1 MKASASI
8 KLHPAEQ
15 YARDA
20 AAGRIV
26 CSRWVKLA
34 AQRHLDDLREA
45 HKRGLYFDPVAAR
58 HALEF
63 FGFLRHSKGEWAGK
77 PFTLDPWE
85 QFIVWCLF
93 GWKRRSDNA
102 RRFRTAYVELA
113 RKNGKST
120 LAAGIGLYLFSA
132 DGEQGAEVYCVATK
146 KDQAR
151 IVFTEAE
158 RMRKASP
165 ALAKRIVSYRN
176 NMHTTAT
183 NSKFEPL
190 GSDEDTLDGLNV
202 SGAIEDEYHA
212 IKNRLLVDV
221 IDTATGARRQ
231 PLIFKI
237 TTAGFDRESVCFID
251 HEYGQKVL
259 EGINHDDTVFIFIA
273 ALDEGDD
280 WEDERNWP
288 KANPGLN
295 ISVKL
300 DDLRRKAN
308 KAKQD
313 PSALNSFLRLHL
325 NIWTNQ
331 ETAAIKMDD
340 WNACVGFSLQGTD
353 SRALRSEMEAK
364 LAGEPCYIGVD
375 LSSTEDITA
384 EVKLFP
390 PHTPGDKYIVL
401 ADFWIPGDNIER
413 KVKEFRAPYDVWA
426 REGFLHATPGNVV
439 DYDMVRAQVLADFE
453 RYDVREL
460 AFDPWNATQFSNDLQ
475 KGGINAERLV
485 KFGQTIAMF
494 AEPTKRLIEELI
506 LARRLAH
513 LGNPVLRWMASNLV
527 VWEDGNGNKRPTKKS
542 ARGKIDGIVA
552 LIMALGRAIASPD
565 EGSSAYTSERGVMLV

>member
-1 MKASASI
+1 MQTRST

-26 CSRWVKLA
+26 VSRWVRLA
-34 AQRHLDDLREA
+34 ARRHLDDLRDGP
-45 HKRGLYFDPVAAR
+45 KRGLYFDPSAAQ
-58 HALEF
+58 HVIDF
-63 FGFLRHSKGEWAGK
+63 FGFLRHSKGEWAGQE
-77 PFTLDPWE
+77 FILQPWQ
-85 QFIVWCLF
+85 QFILWCLF
-93 GWKRRSDNA
+93 GWKRRSDGA
-102 RRFRTAYVELA
+102 RRFRTAYAEIA

-120 LAAGIGLYLFSA
+120 LAAGLGLYLFFA
-132 DGEQGAEVYCVATK
+132 DGEPGAEVYCVATM

-158 RMRKASP
+158 RMRKSSP
-165 ALAKRIVSYRN
+165 ALRQRIVSFRN
-176 NMHTTAT
+176 NMNVPAM

-190 GSDEDTLDGLNV
+190 SSDEDTLDGLNL
-202 SGAIEDEYHA
+202 SGAIVDEFHA
-212 IKNRLLVDV
+212 HKTRLLIDV
-221 IDTATGARRQ
+221 IETATAARLQ
-231 PLIFKI
+231 PLTFKI
-237 TTAGFDRESVCFID
+237 TTAGYDRETVCWTD
-251 HEYGQKVL
+251 REYGLKVL
-259 EGINHDDTVFIFIA
+259 EGINQDDTLFVFVA

-280 WEDERNWP
+280 WENEKNWP

-295 ISVKL
+295 VSVKI

-325 NIWTNQ
+325 NVWTNQ

-353 SRALRSEMEAK
+353 SRALRDDMEK
-364 LAGEPCYIGVD
+364 RLEGEACYIGCD

-384 EVKLFP
+384 VVKLFP
-390 PHTPGDKYIVL
+390 PSDSHEKYIAL
-401 ADFWIPGDNIER
+401 ADFWVPEENIER

-426 REGFLHATPGNVV
+426 REGFLRATPGNVV
-439 DYDMVRAQVLADFE
+439 DYDAVRTQILADFE

-460 AFDPWNATQFSNDLQ
+460 AFDPWNATQFANDLQ
-475 KGGINAERLV
+475 KSGIDAERLV
-485 KFGQTIAMF
+485 KFNQTIAMF
-494 AEPTKRLIEELI
+494 AEPTKRLIEELV
-506 LARRLAH
+506 LARKLAH

-552 LIMALGRAIASPD
+552 LIMALGRAIASPGD
-565 EGSSAYTSERGVMLV
+565 GGSVYESRGILTL

>member
-34 AQRHLDDLREA
+34 AKRHLDDLREGA
-45 HKRGLYFDPVAAR
+45 ARGLRFDVAAGQ
-58 HALEF
+58 HALDF
-63 FGFLRHSKGEWAGK
+63 FGFLRHSKGEWAGQE
-77 PFTLDPWE
+77 FILQPWQ

-93 GWKRRSDNA
+93 GWKRTSDNA
-102 RRFRTAYVELA
+102 RRFRTAYAEIA

-120 LAAGIGLYLFSA
+120 LAAGIGLYLFFA
-132 DGEQGAEVYCVATK
+132 DGEPGAEVFCVATK
-146 KDQAR
+146 KDQAK
-151 IVFTEAE
+151 IVFSEAE
-158 RMRKASP
+158 RMRKSSP
-165 ALAKRIVSYRN
+165 ALKSRIVSFRN
-176 NMHTTAT
+176 NMNVPAT

-190 GSDEDTLDGLNV
+190 SSDEDTLDGLNI
-202 SGAIEDEYHA
+202 SAAIVDEYHA
-212 IKNRLLVDV
+212 HKTRLLIDV
-221 IDTATGARRQ
+221 IETATAARLQ
-231 PLIFKI
+231 PLTFKI
-237 TTAGFDRESVCFID
+237 TTAGYDRESVCFTD
-251 HEYGQKVL
+251 HEYSTKVL
-259 EGINHDDTVFIFIA
+259 EGINQDDTLFVFIA

-313 PSALNSFLRLHL
+313 PSSLNSFLRLHL

-340 WNACVGFSLQGTD
+340 WNACVGFSLQNTD
-353 SRALRSEMEAK
+353 SRALRTEMEAK
-364 LAGEPCYIGVD
+364 LAGETCYIGVD
-375 LSSTEDITA
+375 LSSTEDVTA

-390 PHTPGDKYIVL
+390 PSDSHEKYIVL
-401 ADFWIPGDNIER
+401 ADFWLPEDNIER
-413 KVKEFRAPYDVWA
+413 KVKEFRAPYDVWV
-426 REGFLHATPGNVV
+426 REGFIRSTPGNIV
-439 DYDMVRAQVLADFE
+439 DYDVIRAQVLADFE

-460 AFDPWNATQFSNDLQ
+460 TFDPWNATQFANSLQ
-475 KGGINAERLV
+475 TGGIASDRLV
-485 KFGQTIAMF
+485 KFNQTIAMF
-494 AEPTKRLIEELI
+494 AEPTKRLIEELV
-506 LARRLAH
+506 LGRKLAH

-552 LIMALGRAIASPD
+552 LIMALGRAIATVD
-565 EGSSAYTSERGVMLV
+565 GGGSAYDDGREILVV